1 MCKPYEIN
9 NAIASLYLAF
19 TVVACLDGM
28 GRRES
33 RVELAKNKL
42 ILC

>member
-9 NAIASLYLAF
+9 NAIASLFLAF

-28 GRRES
+28 GRRGSGGE
-33 RVELAKNKL
+33 
-42 ILC
+42 